1 MYLQC
6 VYVCLYGAISH
17 APYVFLRGTVKGRCV
32 CVCVLDVSDSVSTRG
47 REAKKST
54 DLSDWSLM
62 SVKYERRTRVPQW
75 RARSWMDKGQTQSD
89 ERVSSLFTQA
99 GSHEQWRWVIK
110 RSVCLMPAS

>member
-62 SVKYERRTRVPQW
+62 SVKYERHTCTTMEGPVMDGQRPDTIGRESEQPVHTSRV
-75 RARSWMDKGQTQSD
+75 T
-89 ERVSSLFTQA
+89 
-99 GSHEQWRWVIK
+99 
-110 RSVCLMPAS
+110 